1 MCRIAGRVHDVSSTS
16 GSSLGRS
23 YFCTATRTVLC
34 NPYSSLASDQIGDAS
49 PENTFYDHVLLR
61 AKGSCKYIPC
71 NVLLVARPRLFY
83 LFNWSRVQRGSIFL
97 FFYFFLM
104 GCWHNPK
111 FSFSG
116 IGSCDV
122 EAKLISM
129 AMLEATE
136 DGSDTRPAPA
146 GTEESPATAS
156 KPSVDDRLV
165 YKLVKVYNSL
175 FDFLDFLILLPWQS
189 MTIFIN
195 KNYAYTWGELK
206 DAHTFSGRCSKND

>member
-1 MCRIAGRVHDVSSTS
+1 
-16 GSSLGRS
+16 
-23 YFCTATRTVLC
+23 
-34 NPYSSLASDQIGDAS
+34 
-49 PENTFYDHVLLR
+49 
-61 AKGSCKYIPC
+61 
-71 NVLLVARPRLFY
+71 VLLVVRPLLFY

-104 GCWHNPK
+104 GCWHHPK

-122 EAKLISM
+122 EAQLISM

-195 KNYAYTWGELK
+195 KNYAYIWGELK
-206 DAHTFSGRCSKND
+206 NAQTFSGRCSKND